1 MQNDLKIN
9 LKDSTDNIVTIP
21 EGTQVVI
28 NNNNYQVK
36 EGQVIFKL
44 LDNLSTSVTEKSLDI
59 NLDMSNVL
67 AQDQIPKGEYKI
79 TLESLNSKQYE
90 NIIDTPI
97 SIIEKQKEYG
107 LSANINQIDGIASDK
122 IQIINQN
129 EEANR
134 SIKIKYSNSSELKNM
149 KIKIRAVERTGEF
162 EYKETANSSNK
173 IDIDTTE
180 IETINNN
187 VEQDIN
193 ITFESGLKQ
202 GTYRILVELY
212 DEYNQLK
219 TYDYINF
226 IVD

>member
-1 MQNDLKIN
+1 
-9 LKDSTDNIVTIP
+9 
-21 EGTQVVI
+21 
-28 NNNNYQVK
+28 
-36 EGQVIFKL
+36 
-44 LDNLSTSVTEKSLDI
+44 
-59 NLDMSNVL
+59 MSNVL

-149 KIKIRAVERTGEF
+149 KIKIKAVERTGEF
-162 EYKETANSSNK
+162 EYKETTNSSNK
-173 IDIDTTE
+173 INIDTTE
-180 IETINNN
+180 IETISNNI
-187 VEQDIN
+187 EQDIN
-193 ITFESGLKQ
+193 ITFESDLKQ
-202 GTYRILVELY
+202 GTYRILVEMY
-212 DEYNQLK
+212 DEYEQLR
-219 TYDYINF
+219 TYDYVNF